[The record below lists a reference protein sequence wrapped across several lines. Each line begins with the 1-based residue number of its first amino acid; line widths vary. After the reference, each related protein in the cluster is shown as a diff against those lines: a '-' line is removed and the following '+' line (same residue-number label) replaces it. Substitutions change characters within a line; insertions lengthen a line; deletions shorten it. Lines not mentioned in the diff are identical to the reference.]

1 MIGSAVQRLAGTF
14 TVRYRDEQVPAS
26 PQELAKNI
34 ADADAV
40 LCYLDDRFD
49 AQVMDK
55 APTLK
60 AIANVAVGYDN
71 IDVPEAT
78 NRGILVFNT
87 PGVLTDATAD
97 LSIALLLDAARRL
110 SESDRYVRNGKWKG
124 WTPDLMLGQAL
135 RGKTLGIVGMG
146 RIGEAVAHRACA
158 FGMKIIYTRRGNEE
172 NDARLLHTYG
182 ADRVSLGELLKNADA
197 ISVHCP
203 LNQETRH
210 MIGKSEFAGMK
221 KNCILV
227 NTARGAVIDQDALI
241 DALRNRQI
249 AAAGLDVFQD
259 EPNVPQALIEM
270 ENVVLAPHIGSATIE
285 TRTAMTDLAADG
297 LISAFS
303 GAVPFNTIN
312 REAWSK
318 SPLSISV

>member
-1 MIGSAVQRLAGTF
+1 MIGSAVERLAGTF
-14 TVRYRDEQVPAS
+14 TVRYRNEPVPAT
-26 PQELAKNI
+26 PHELAKSI
-34 ADADAV
+34 ADVDAV

-78 NRGILVFNT
+78 SRGILVFNT

-97 LSIALLLDAARRL
+97 MSIALLLDAARRL

-124 WTPDLMLGQAL
+124 WTPELMLGQAL

-172 NDARLLHTYG
+172 KDARLLHTYG
-182 ADRVSLGELLKNADA
+182 AERVSLGELLKNADA
-197 ISVHCP
+197 VSVHCP

-210 MIGKSEFAGMK
+210 LIGKTEFAGMK
-221 KNCILV
+221 KNCIFV
-227 NTARGAVIDQDALI
+227 NTARGAVADQEALI

-249 AAAGLDVFQD
+249 AAAGLDVFED
-259 EPNVPQALIEM
+259 EPNVPDALIEM